1 VREIAREGGGG
12 REERKRGERRDREG
26 EERERGGERRE
37 RGRERQTARQRERET
52 ERRERGRGEHLS
64 AKCDALDKLVRDGLV
79 SVVGVARVLARG
91 LLQQRVASVSVASVS
106 VLLYQQLRQYLH
118 FCTSQPGAWP
128 SARGRCNG
136 ARRRHDNGN
145 RRGSAAKTPAYVS
158 RRQQAS
164 AYFCIRQHRKPPR
177 FGSEN
182 SCFRAFHLVSLC
194 TFVLGK
200 QVSRA
205 LFVIFVPRG

>member
-1 VREIAREGGGG
+1 MREIAREGGGG
-12 REERKRGERRDREG
+12 REERERGERRDREG
-26 EERERGGERRE
+26 EEREREGERRE
-37 RGRERQTARQRERET
+37 RGRERQTERET

-158 RRQQAS
+158 RRQHTS
-164 AYFCIRQHRKPPR
+164 AYVSTESRR
-177 FGSEN
+177 GSAAKTP
-182 SCFRAFHLVSLC
+182 AFAPS
-194 TFVLGK
+194 T
-200 QVSRA
+200 
-205 LFVIFVPRG
+205 